1 MLSPQYRP
9 IVGGYERAAERL
21 SATLVAR
28 GHSVTV
34 ITEQR
39 DKIWP
44 AYEVIC
50 SVEVLRLWC
59 LYRPKLHTL
68 TSLCSFA
75 LFLLLRG
82 RKFDVWHVHQYGKH
96 AVIAIIIGK
105 LISRPVVLKLTSSAA
120 QGIASVS
127 GTDIFKNLKK
137 NILKRVTAVVA
148 LTREIEREAYAFGI
162 PLERIYA
169 LGNGVDTTIFHHHD
183 FSEKSIFK
191 KMLGVGLHPIVIFV
205 GRLSIEKN
213 PDGLLKV
220 WTKAV
225 TLRSAGWKL
234 VLVGDGPMRAMLE
247 AEVSEGVLEG
257 SVLFAGQQYNIEEW
271 LAIGDIYVISSHNE
285 GLSNTLLEAMASGL
299 PVVATR
305 VSGITEVVD
314 EPGAGLVVDVGDM
327 NAFAD
332 ALVRLAGDSLLR
344 EKMGTIGRDVI
355 GQRYAIESVAA
366 RHEEL
371 YQNLLAKEAK

>member
-1 MLSPQYRP
+1 
-9 IVGGYERAAERL
+9 
-21 SATLVAR
+21 
-28 GHSVTV
+28 
-34 ITEQR
+34 
-39 DKIWP
+39 
-44 AYEVIC
+44 
-50 SVEVLRLWC
+50 
-59 LYRPKLHTL
+59 
-68 TSLCSFA
+68 
-75 LFLLLRG
+75 
-82 RKFDVWHVHQYGKH
+82 
-96 AVIAIIIGK
+96 
-105 LISRPVVLKLTSSAA
+105 
-120 QGIASVS
+120 
-127 GTDIFKNLKK
+127 
-137 NILKRVTAVVA
+137 
-148 LTREIEREAYAFGI
+148 
-162 PLERIYA
+162 
-169 LGNGVDTTIFHHHD
+169 
-183 FSEKSIFK
+183 
-191 KMLGVGLHPIVIFV
+191 
-205 GRLSIEKN
+205 
-213 PDGLLKV
+213 
-220 WTKAV
+220 
-225 TLRSAGWKL
+225 
-234 VLVGDGPMRAMLE
+234 MRAMLE